1 MAIGASSLLVGY
13 IGKQVNISNLLFHLS
28 GDSSTGKTTALWLA
42 VTVHGDVASVPDKT
56 SLLSTFNSTDNA
68 LFELL
73 SDNFGVAIGIDEAG
87 MSKDKS
93 FASLIYRLVEGKEK
107 SRLEYGAGNKDVR
120 EWRTAIITTG
130 EIPLQDYTD
139 RATGQGVRVI
149 NFESTPWTDSAVQS
163 DRIKK
168 TLLEHNGFLS
178 ERIGGYLLKKGRK
191 VLVKAHD
198 SEMER
203 IKGMLSCGNLNS
215 RVQMAVHP
223 NWELVAEYTDKGL
236 SGTKA
241 ENREAFQR
249 MITDASDGK
258 INLIVTRE
266 ISRFSRNLL
275 DTLQYARFL
284 KSKGCEVFFA
294 NEGIWSWDS
303 DGELRISMLGILAQ
317 DASRHT
323 SDRAKAGQEISRNN
337 GMLYGRG
344 NIMGY
349 NLLKTPRGESNR
361 YVIDQEQADTV
372 RMIFDMYLIRDM
384 GYKAIC
390 SELIAKQ
397 RLNPSGV
404 IKWGANMVGRIL
416 SKRVYAG
423 YLVYGQSVCT
433 DFLSHKR
440 KNLPASEHIYV
451 KAPEDIVPPII
462 TDEQWEAAQVK
473 RKAHTTVKKGQA
485 NRGKLAVKE
494 KWVKKLKC
502 SCGSSYK
509 RFKWRTNEGTG
520 EEVFGYQCANQVNH
534 RKRSYIEA
542 QGIDGEGFCNVR
554 SIARWKLEIQLAK
567 MLKQIWRSPETTI
580 SNLVGTI
587 EQNYVEYQERSEDKE
602 TARLKREKERKEQ
615 RMKNL
620 LEMRLDGEIDKAR
633 YLLEKE
639 SLENGLMKSIRH

>member
-1 MAIGASSLLVGY
+1 ME
-13 IGKQVNISNLLFHLS
+13 KVNIKIPEYYASHKNS
-28 GDSSTGKTTALWLA
+28 VEPIKVATYQRVSTLHAAQVAAL
-42 VTVHGDVASVPDKT
+42 
-56 SLLSTFNSTDNA
+56 DN
-68 LFELL
+68 
-73 SDNFGVAIGIDEAG
+73 
-87 MSKDKS
+87 
-93 FASLIYRLVEGKEK
+93 
-107 SRLEYGAGNKDVR
+107 
-120 EWRTAIITTG
+120 
-130 EIPLQDYTD
+130 Q
-139 RATGQGVRVI
+139 
-149 NFESTPWTDSAVQS
+149 
-163 DRIKK
+163 IKWMR
-168 TLLEHNGFLS
+168 N
-178 ERIGGYLLKKGRK
+178 
-191 VLVKAHD
+191 
-198 SEMER
+198 
-203 IKGMLSCGNLNS
+203 
-215 RVQMAVHP
+215 QMAVHP
-223 NWELVAEYTDKGL
+223 NWELVAEYTDMGL

-241 ENREAFQR
+241 DNRDAFQR
-249 MITDASDGK
+249 MIADASAGK

-275 DTLQYARFL
+275 DTLQYTRFL
-284 KSKGCEVFFA
+284 RTKGCEVFFA

-303 DGELRISMLGILAQ
+303 DGELRMAMLGILAQ

-323 SDRAKAGQEISRNN
+323 SDRAKAGQEISHSK

-349 NLLKTPRGESNR
+349 NLLITPRGESNR

-372 RMIFDMYLIRDM
+372 RMIFDMYLNRDM

-397 RLNPSGV
+397 RRNPSGI
-404 IKWGANMVGRIL
+404 IKWDANMVGRIL

-440 KNLPASEHIYV
+440 KNLPVSEHICV
-451 KAPEDIVPPII
+451 KAPEDIIPPII
-462 TDEQWEAAQVK
+462 TDEQWKAAQVK
-473 RKAHTTVKKGQA
+473 REAHTTVKNGQA
-485 NRGKLAVKE
+485 NRGKPAVKE

-542 QGIDGEGFCNVR
+542 QGIDGEGFCNVK
-554 SIARWKLEIQLAK
+554 SIARWKLEIQLTK

-580 SNLVGTI
+580 SNLVGNI

-602 TARLKREKERKEQ
+602 VARLEREKERKEQ

-620 LEMRLDGEIDKAR
+620 LEMRLDGEIDKTG
-633 YLLEKE
+633 YLTEKE
-639 SLENGLMKSIRH
+639 SLEKRIDEINTALKGLLGNEPESLGGRENLEDILSQIYHALEETADLEKKFLDEELVDKVVERVIPYEGSLFRWYLNIGSEPAGNFNESDFVKYTEFVIGFDEARAYRKRFGNFMRMCQWNDITTEVYIRV